1 MCGPLFIKAAL
12 GSELCPSPCLL
23 SIFTNWAWP
32 IGWLT
37 DTEAEEEW
45 LLEDRWDLDEWW
57 WWWWWLPC
65 ECEESCLTVLC
76 DECSR
81 CFSRLDRGLWRLLLL
96 TLLSDETLIFIFS
109 SSWLAELFSDEEGW
123 RRFSDPLFNDRSDTC
138 CWEYFTLI
146 DVDGSDDKCL
156 CFRCWSLSTSSCL
169 RFCSKSAACFSRYFS
184 RVSFWGAR
192 VAKACP
198 CLLACAPWSVRNASA
213 LWEIGAGKLKAELCR
228 FDRPLS
234 DIDSPSNGKV
244 VDASEYTPPPMSHML
259 SINELSWLRVVWK
272 VSSKD
277 WLSSFGFLAAW
288 LA

>member
-1 MCGPLFIKAAL
+1 MNGGDGGGGYRASVRSRVSLFVRRMLAMFLAAR
-12 GSELCPSPCLL
+12 PR
-23 SIFTNWAWP
+23 TMTA
-32 IGWLT
+32 LT
-37 DTEAEEEW
+37 ADATF
-45 LLEDRWDLDEWW
+45 RRNFDLHFQ
-57 WWWWWLPC
+57 LF
-65 ECEESCLTVLC
+65 LT
-76 DECSR
+76 SR
-81 CFSRLDRGLWRLLLL
+81 TVFRRGRV
-96 TLLSDETLIFIFS
+96 
-109 SSWLAELFSDEEGW
+109 